1 MAMTP
6 RAKWMA
12 AQIADAFG
20 LGEYDAMEVFKG
32 SSQTLFDAFFKGNGP
47 ARIFVYY
54 QTPYKIT
61 ESGELVDT
69 GGHKEFQVTDGEKV
83 KLKGKGVYFLR
94 NTNNDKPINPQGT
107 NDNDVLFGEISEHTV
122 TSLNTIIN

>member
-1 MAMTP
+1 MAMST

-32 SSQTLFDAFFKGNGP
+32 SSQALFEAFFKGHGP

-61 ESGELVDT
+61 ESGEIVDT
-69 GGHKEFQVTDGEKV
+69 GGHKEFQVTDGEKI

-94 NTNNDKPINPQGT
+94 NLTDGK
-107 NDNDVLFGEISEHTV
+107 
-122 TSLNTIIN
+122 